1 MIVSE
6 NTRVSKNLDSCLKY
20 EVQKDDILPVAKVL
34 YIHLP
39 NQGYESEMG
48 VRKNAACGQALSVSQ

>member
-1 MIVSE
+1 MIVSA
-6 NTRVSKNLDSCLKY
+6 SKNLDSCLKY
-20 EVQKDDILPVAKVL
+20 EVQKDILPVAKVL
-34 YIHLP
+34 YTYLP